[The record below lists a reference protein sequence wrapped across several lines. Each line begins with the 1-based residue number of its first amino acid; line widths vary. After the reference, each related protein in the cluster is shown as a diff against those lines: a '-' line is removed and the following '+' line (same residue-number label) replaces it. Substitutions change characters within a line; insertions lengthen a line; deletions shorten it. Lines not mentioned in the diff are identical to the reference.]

1 MFSQSEY
8 QYIKD
13 LTLTYYNSNYKYYMC
28 ITNNPTNNSYYN
40 VYDVYCY
47 YSKDSITN
55 NKNTF
60 TIPNNTLKCS
70 IDSDRYS
77 EQNTIDKL
85 SCESVSNVNITAN
98 TKEYVYS
105 NVGNYPNIIQEY
117 HSSSNYY
124 YDSCFVLVSIL
135 SIIIFMFLYNFV
147 RSMLIKR

>member
-1 MFSQSEY
+1 MFSQIEY
-8 QYIKD
+8 QYVKD
-13 LTLTYYNSNYKYYMC
+13 LTVSYYKSNYKYYMC

-47 YSKDSITN
+47 YSKEQITN
-55 NKNTF
+55 NKNVF
-60 TIPNNTLKCS
+60 NIPNNTIKCS

-77 EQNTIDKL
+77 DQNTIDKL
-85 SCESVSNVNITAN
+85 SCETLSSGSITTN
-98 TKEYVYS
+98 TKEFVYS

-117 HSSSNYY
+117 QSSSNYY

-135 SIIIFMFLYNFV
+135 SIIIFTFLYIFV